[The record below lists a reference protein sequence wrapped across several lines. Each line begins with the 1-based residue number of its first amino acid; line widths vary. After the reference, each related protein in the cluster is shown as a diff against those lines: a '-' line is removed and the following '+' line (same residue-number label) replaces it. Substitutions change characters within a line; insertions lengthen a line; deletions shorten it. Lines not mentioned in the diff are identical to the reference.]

1 MSSLIN
7 RNVTVAERRTSV
19 RLETAMWDALFEV
32 AQGERQTVNEI
43 CTKVDRT
50 RKKLPLTSGLRV
62 YILRY
67 FRRAAKRR

>member
-32 AQGERQTVNEI
+32 AQGER
-43 CTKVDRT
+43 
-50 RKKLPLTSGLRV
+50 
-62 YILRY
+62 
-67 FRRAAKRR
+67 